1 MIDAIKPC
9 VGKMYNDREEGTLR
23 FPEFVR
29 GDFNEIQL
37 REIPPTPIE
46 SSFDVERIPRA
57 RANSAVSDVSELS
70 TVSVTT
76 DAEYLVTEGSP
87 SRNVSKARG
96 RSHSNESRY
105 SIFPVEAP
113 RRKSTA
119 STKTTRITRE
129 RATSIA
135 SSEWSTT
142 LDVPTHSKIGASRAS
157 RASRS
162 SSSPGPP
169 SRLPSR
175 SRGYSNPE
183 YNRTISLEVP
193 ARTGTISSRPRG
205 VSHSDSMASAR
216 TSISRDFGDHR
227 SLLNTGHPPPAV
239 SENDLM
245 AQFENYVD
253 AINGVPARRITPRRV
268 IAPTKKKTRWM
279 QLDFSFQNPSRK
291 KPNILEEETEAP
303 DGVGAQ
309 HWKNRSSVLSALM
322 GSVLVV
328 YIVFVIW
335 ASQRSG
341 NGTNIGSIY
350 DGSCSMVNATNFGL
364 HILINVM
371 GMVVSM
377 ASACA
382 LYFLSSPTRNEI
394 DEAHAK
400 GNSLDIGVLSLGNL
414 KSLKKKILFGLL
426 LISSIPIHLF
436 SNSMVFASNLEV
448 DYDVVIVSPHF
459 LVQSTVDCSQDV
471 AATCSEIDNH
481 PISCETHPLNFTTSK
496 DSSDLCNTSI
506 VLHESATQN
515 KLRRLNTTDC
525 LTAYST
531 LSNPSSNYGNVLVV
545 TKNQPLFTNNTILL
559 AFHHM
564 TYSSVLSGHGWTCG
578 PEDPLPGHSM
588 CDISNLILNA
598 DIWTLGPSQ
607 LPITSNSTSLESYER
622 WEIDHCLAETL
633 PDQPMCKLQYSRLI
647 LLCIIIASAV
657 KFICILFIAASMNQ
671 TVLST
676 VKDAVTSFQGRTDAV
691 TSNRNFIHRNSAWK
705 SKDGLLILEPEVEGR
720 PRNLRWFHGASLPLW
735 IATLFLGS
743 ILLAIPLILLTIAT
757 VPIPNPYSIS
767 LGSYSPLAII
777 NIFPWSSKSFVP
789 FTQITN
795 TQLFRTVLLA
805 NLPQFAVSILLF
817 LFAQVYTRM
826 LSANTFSCLT
836 NPSPSLKSRKIMGF
850 SCAYLYISAQ
860 ALLASIL
867 HFLVSQALFIHHVE
881 VVGSHGSRESLE
893 YLDLGYNPLGILVSL
908 VFGGVMVGTLIAT
921 GSWRLS
927 GGQLVGSGSM
937 EIAAACKDR

>member
-1 MIDAIKPC
+1 
-9 VGKMYNDREEGTLR
+9 MYNDRQEGTLR
-23 FPEFVR
+23 FPEVLR
-29 GDFNEIQL
+29 GDFDEIQL

-46 SSFDVERIPRA
+46 SSFDVERIPRK
-57 RANSAVSDVSELS
+57 RANSAVSAVSELS
-70 TVSVTT
+70 TLSVTT
-76 DAEYLVTEGSP
+76 DSEYPVREGSP
-87 SRNVSKARG
+87 LRSFSKARG
-96 RSHSNESRY
+96 RSLSNESRY

-135 SSEWSTT
+135 ASECSTT
-142 LDVPTHSKIGASRAS
+142 LHVPGHLEIGASGAS

-162 SSSPGPP
+162 SSSPSPP

-193 ARTGTISSRPRG
+193 AQTGTISSRPRG
-205 VSHSDSMASAR
+205 FSHSDSLTSAR

-227 SLLNTGHPPPAV
+227 SLLNMGHLPPAV

-245 AQFENYVD
+245 AQFEDYVD
-253 AINGVPARRITPRRV
+253 AIDEVPAKRITLRRV
-268 IAPTKKKTRWM
+268 AAPAKKKERWM
-279 QLDFSFQNPSRK
+279 QLVFSFQNPSRE
-291 KPNILEEETEAP
+291 KPNKSEEETKGPDEA
-303 DGVGAQ
+303 GAH
-309 HWKNRSSVLSALM
+309 HWKSQSSVLTALM

-341 NGTNIGSIY
+341 KGTNIGTIY
-350 DGSCSMVNATNFGL
+350 DGSCSMVNATNLGL
-364 HILINVM
+364 HILINIM

-382 LYFLSSPTRNEI
+382 LYFLSSPTRDEI

-400 GNSLDIGVLSLGNL
+400 GNSLDIGVLSLRNL
-414 KSLKKKILFGLL
+414 KGLKKKILFGLL
-426 LISSIPIHLF
+426 LISSVPMHLF
-436 SNSMVFASNLEV
+436 SNSVVFGSNLEV
-448 DYDVVIVSPHF
+448 DYDVVIVSPQF

-471 AATCSEIDNH
+471 AATCGEIDNH
-481 PISCETHPLNFTTSK
+481 PILCETHPLNFTKSNDSK
-496 DSSDLCNTSI
+496 DLCNTSM

-515 KLRRLNTTDC
+515 NLRRLNTTDC

-559 AFHHM
+559 AFHHI

-578 PEDPLPGHSM
+578 PEDPLPGQST
-588 CDISNLILNA
+588 CDIPNLILNA

-607 LPITSNSTSLESYER
+607 IPTTSNSTSLKSYER
-622 WEIDHCLAETL
+622 WEIDYCLAETL

-647 LLCIIIASAV
+647 LLCVIIACAV
-657 KFICILFIAASMNQ
+657 KFICIVFIAVTMNRL
-671 TVLST
+671 VLST
-676 VKDAVTSFQGRTDAV
+676 VKDAVISFQGRTDAV
-691 TSNRNFIHRNSAWK
+691 TSNRNFIHRDSAWK
-705 SKDGLLILEPEVEGR
+705 SKDGLLILEPKVEGR

-735 IATLFLGS
+735 IATLFLS
-743 ILLAIPLILLTIAT
+743 SVLLAIPLILLTIAT

-789 FTQITN
+789 VAQITN

-850 SCAYLYISAQ
+850 SCAYLYISTQ
-860 ALLASIL
+860 AVLGTIL

-881 VVGSHGSRESLE
+881 VVGIDGAKQPFE

-908 VFGGVMVGTLIAT
+908 VFGCIMVGTLIAT
-921 GSWRLS
+921 GLWRLS